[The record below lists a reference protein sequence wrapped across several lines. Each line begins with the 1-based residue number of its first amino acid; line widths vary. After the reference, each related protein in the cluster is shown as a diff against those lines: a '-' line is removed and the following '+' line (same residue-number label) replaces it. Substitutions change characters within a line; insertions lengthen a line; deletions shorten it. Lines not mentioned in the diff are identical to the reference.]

1 MANNFTRSFFVK
13 PTKTCIFN
21 IKNYSQEV
29 VSATQCQNVK
39 PFQDIPGPSG
49 KGLPIFGH
57 MNDLIKKPH
66 GPFKTWEN
74 LKEMRKKF
82 MIENEMAGK
91 IMKLYLPML
100 NPPSKASDDTFS
112 NGWCIALFDPN
123 DIPLVYQNEGKYPF
137 RYISTNYSL
146 IQIICFL
153 NPYYLSLSTLLAY
166 ENHNSISEVRCLNIL
181 K

>member
-29 VSATQCQNVK
+29 VSATQSQNVK

-137 RYISTNYSL
+137 RYVSTFQPQPYS
-146 IQIICFL
+146 
-153 NPYYLSLSTLLAY
+153 NNLLAY